1 MAAVSKV
8 CFGPCAYYFRVFQQG
23 SRVFKPC
30 ILTNSLLNS
39 TNATRHLVRP
49 QFRLY
54 TSSQGAGST
63 TNTGQQSYQPLSSLM
78 KEAEERLT
86 EKQKEEEEKKKEGK
100 TGFAK
105 AQKWAFLLTFGSLG
119 LAAVVAII
127 ECGEPPVDEEGNRIA
142 DEFDDSFI
150 VWAYIGRSIKWAR
163 NYRTMIVEPTAEK
176 LLPDPMKPPYY
187 QPPYTLV
194 LEMKNILVNPEWTY
208 GTGWRFKKRPGVDF
222 FLSQVGPPLFEIVLY
237 TQEQS
242 LTGYPLV
249 DKLDP
254 NGYIT
259 YRLFRDATRYM
270 DGHHVKDLSSL
281 NRELSKIIIV
291 DCEPKSYQLH
301 PTNAIG
307 LKKWEGNDDD
317 RTLFD
322 LAIFLRTIA
331 TSGVEDVR
339 SVLEHYRLEEDPVEA
354 FKRNQAR
361 LQEEFAQRQAE
372 VKQPQSSL
380 AGGITQRLLGRRS

>member
-1 MAAVSKV
+1 MATIRRI
-8 CFGPCAYYFRVFQQG
+8 CTWPCASYFRVLQRSSPTF
-23 SRVFKPC
+23 RPC
-30 ILTNSLLNS
+30 LATGNLVNRTFLPIGRLNFHS
-39 TNATRHLVRP
+39 
-49 QFRLY
+49 RLY
-54 TSSQGAGST
+54 ATSQGEGTA
-63 TNTGQQSYQPLSSLM
+63 TNTTTQSYQPLGSIM
-78 KEAEERLT
+78 KEAEDRLKA
-86 EKQKEEEEKKKEGK
+86 KQQEEEDKKKKGK
-100 TGFAK
+100 TGFAR
-105 AQKWAFLLTFGSLG
+105 AQKWAFIITFGSLG
-119 LAAVVAII
+119 LAAVLAII
-127 ECGEPPVDEEGNRIA
+127 EFGEPQKDEEGNRIA
-142 DEFDDSFI
+142 DEFDDNFV
-150 VWAYIGRSIKWAR
+150 VWAYIQRTIKWCR

-176 LLPDPMKPPYY
+176 LLPDPVKAPFY

-194 LEMKNILVNPEWTY
+194 LEMKNVLVHPEWTY

-222 FLSQVGPPLFEIVLY
+222 FLSQVGPPLFEVVLY

-291 DCEPKSYQLH
+291 DYDKKSYQLH
-301 PTNAIG
+301 PNNAIG
-307 LKKWEGNDDD
+307 LKAWEGNDDD
-317 RTLFD
+317 RALFD

-331 TSGVEDVR
+331 ASGVEDVR
-339 SVLEHYRLEEDPVEA
+339 TVLEHYRLEDDPLEA

-361 LQEEFAQRQAE
+361 LQEEKSYRQAD
-372 VKQPQSSL
+372 KPQTSL
-380 AGGITQRLLGRRS
+380 TGGLTKGLFGRNR